1 MKSFLTRALMV
12 VTIHTSFLA
21 YAAQPL
27 ADQEAQYLT
36 TDARPKWMEEK
47 VQASFEAVSQDTS
60 NNWMYNGDELY
71 QIAGV
76 NEHRLILNMISE
88 NPNQKDFYVLD
99 FGCGVFTWGKA
110 LQSYLNEKVDE
121 TLRDSITVHVVGI
134 TGGIDTGVNGSQ
146 DKVGCCKLYGI
157 PTFPIENIKKWQQG
171 AQWPFIDTK
180 EVKFDLIVSRSTFQ
194 HLVDPI
200 GTLIDTYNWVRLGGY
215 LIADI
220 LEEDL
225 SCIARFFEVSLS
237 GLCDGC
243 VGHALS
249 LVAVGG
255 STGLKIPV
263 VYNSRSDGSK
273 YTWLTDNKTYFYRS
287 GSVGFGKKS
296 RQLAEYLV
304 GLGAIDDLKIDAQ
317 SAKKAIIH
325 RKSRGEYSGEIPES
339 DDEIIALA
347 KQIKLNEKYLSGL
360 EADQ

>member
-1 MKSFLTRALMV
+1 MKSFLTRALMAIS
-12 VTIHTSFLA
+12 IHTSFLA
-21 YAAQPL
+21 YAAQPP
-27 ADQEAQYLT
+27 ADQEARFLN

-47 VQASFEAVSQDTS
+47 VQAAFEAVSQDTS
-60 NNWMYNGDELY
+60 NHWTYNGDELY

-99 FGCGVFTWGKA
+99 VGCGVFTWGKA

-121 TLRDSITVHVVGI
+121 TRRDSITVNVVGI
-134 TGGIDTGVNGSQ
+134 TGGTDTEVNGPQ

-157 PTFPIENIKKWQQG
+157 PTFPIENIKKWKQG
-171 AQWPFIDTK
+171 ALWPFIDTQ

-194 HLVDPI
+194 HFVDPI
-200 GTLIDTYNWVRLGGY
+200 GTLIDTYNWVRPGGY

-220 LEEDL
+220 LEQDL
-225 SCIARFFEVSLS
+225 SCIARFFQVSLS

-255 STGLKIPV
+255 STGLKIPAA
-263 VYNSRSDGSK
+263 YNSEAVGSK
-273 YTWLTDNKTYFYRS
+273 YTWFTDNKTYFYRS
-287 GSVGFGKKS
+287 GSVGFGKES
-296 RQLAEYLV
+296 RRLAEYLV
-304 GLGAIDDLKIDAQ
+304 DLDAINDLEFDAQ
-317 SAKKAIIH
+317 SIRNAISQ

-347 KQIKLNEKYLSGL
+347 KKIKLNEKYFSGINL
-360 EADQ
+360 D